1 MARPRKKKEET
12 AWTQPAQPP
21 PPLFTGEKERNL
33 VKQVND
39 ELIER
44 VIGQQVAYFSVDI
57 DRSNFHP
64 LYGEA
69 IEKTY
74 LPPIRVYALVKWE
87 GQTQSF
93 TQNIGIDKATSIE
106 IHFHKKRLTED
117 QDVFVREGDFVL
129 YGDRY
134 YEIVKL
140 DEPKQLF
147 GQIENKFEVMAKCI
161 RAREGLFNPQFV
173 ANTVPTTR
181 ATTSTSTGSS
191 PQANY
196 SNNYSFNNLT
206 VVNNLTVGGNTYLGD
221 SAGDNVIITG
231 SVSISGTLLVNGS
244 SLALSSSA
252 ITNKTILITSSYS
265 VVSDDYFIG
274 VDSTYSGIIVSLPTL
289 ASTINGRIIHVK
301 DITGLATT
309 ILPITISASSGQYID
324 LEPYVKID
332 VDHGSIS
339 LYKASNG
346 WNLF

>member
-1 MARPRKKKEET
+1 MARQKKSDT
-12 AWTQPAQPP
+12 AWSQPAQPP

-44 VIGQQVAYFSVDI
+44 VIGQQVAYFSIDI

-69 IEKTY
+69 IEKTF
-74 LPPIRVYALVKWE
+74 LPPIRIYALVKWE

-147 GQIENKFEVMAKCI
+147 GQIENKFEVMAKCL
-161 RAREGLFNPQFV
+161 RAREGMFNPQFS
-173 ANTVPTTR
+173 ANTVIPVR
-181 ATTSTSTGSS
+181 QTTSTSSGSTA
-191 PQANY
+191 QANT
-196 SNNYSFNNLT
+196 SNNALFNNLT
-206 VVNNLTVGGNTYLGD
+206 ANGLTTLNGAIVYHTNLVSGNYTVTSTDFIIGVNTSTISSTITLPSVSATNTGRTLFIKDETGNAFT
-221 SAGDNVIITG
+221 NIIT
-231 SVSISGTLLVNGS
+231 LV
-244 SLALSSSA
+244 
-252 ITNKTILITSSYS
+252 
-265 VVSDDYFIG
+265 
-274 VDSTYSGIIVSLPTL
+274 
-289 ASTINGRIIHVK
+289 
-301 DITGLATT
+301 
-309 ILPITISASSGQYID
+309 ASSG
-324 LEPYVKID
+324 ET
-332 VDHGSIS
+332 VDGDSTFVIESDNGSVM
-339 LYKASNG
+339 LYCTSTG
-346 WNLF
+346 WHVA